1 MSTPDLNPSSTHD
14 SMSTPSTTIV
24 AIVDIGWGSVLYIRG
39 EGVGL
44 SWEKGVAMTNT
55 HPDRWE
61 WKTVLPSDNIVFKFL
76 INDHIWADGENLS
89 VLTGGTS
96 ISSPTFE
103 ENHG

>member
-1 MSTPDLNPSSTHD
+1 MPTPDLTPSLVHD
-14 SMSTPSTTIV
+14 SVHTPSTIIV
-24 AIVDIGWGSVLYIRG
+24 AIVDIGWGNVLYIRG

-44 SWEKGVAMTNT
+44 SWAKGVPMTNT

-76 INDHIWADGENLS
+76 INDHVWADGENLT

-103 ENHG
+103 KTHG

>member
-1 MSTPDLNPSSTHD
+1 MSTSDLSHQPQDPLNA
-14 SMSTPSTTIV
+14 PSTTIV
-24 AIVDIGWGSVLYIRG
+24 AIADVGFGNALYMRG

-44 SWEKGVAMTNT
+44 SWEKGIAMTNT
-55 HPDRWE
+55 HADRWE

-76 INDHIWADGENLS
+76 INDIIWAEGENLT

-103 ENHG
+103 SIYG